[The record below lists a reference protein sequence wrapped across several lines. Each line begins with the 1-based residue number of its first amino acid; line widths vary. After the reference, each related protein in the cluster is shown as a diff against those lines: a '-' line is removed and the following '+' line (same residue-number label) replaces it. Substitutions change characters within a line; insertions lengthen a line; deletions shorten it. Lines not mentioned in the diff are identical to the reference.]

1 MGNVSLFDDVFDDF
15 VVTSKLI
22 DQMLPSAKEKK
33 NEKEKPIDTSSL
45 MR

>member
-15 VVTSKLI
+15 VVTSELI
-22 DQMLPSAKEKK
+22 DQMLPSAKEK
-33 NEKEKPIDTSSL
+33 NEKEKLINASRL